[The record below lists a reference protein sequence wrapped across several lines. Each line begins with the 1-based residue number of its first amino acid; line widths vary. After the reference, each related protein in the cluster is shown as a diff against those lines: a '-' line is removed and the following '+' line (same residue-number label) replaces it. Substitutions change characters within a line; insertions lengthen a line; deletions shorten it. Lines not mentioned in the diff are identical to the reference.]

1 MTENLHDL
9 RLDLAKFESIP
20 KLENAI
26 TFFGSARL
34 KQGSFYYEEA
44 KKLAKL
50 CVEAGFCVITGGGG
64 GVMMGANEGAFV
76 GMQSVKND
84 VKKDNEEINLR
95 QNDLRSAKF
104 DALKSQ
110 NDLRSAKFNALKSI
124 GFNIFLPFEQK
135 SNEFLDYNITFKSL
149 SIRKMALIYKSMAFV
164 IFPGGFGTLDEFI
177 EVLTLRQLG
186 FIKAPIFV
194 LGSEFWRTFDEFI
207 KSSLLKLNVISK
219 GDENLYEISDDLD
232 FIMQKLKEIQ

>member
-1 MTENLHDL
+1 
-9 RLDLAKFESIP
+9 
-20 KLENAI
+20 
-26 TFFGSARL
+26 
-34 KQGSFYYEEA
+34 
-44 KKLAKL
+44 
-50 CVEAGFCVITGGGG
+50 
-64 GVMMGANEGAFV
+64 MMGANEGAFV

-84 VKKDNEEINLR
+84 AKKDGEEINLR
-95 QNDLRSAKF
+95 
-104 DALKSQ
+104 Q

-135 SNEFLDYNITFKSL
+135 SNKFLDYNITFKSL

-194 LGSEFWRTFDEFI
+194 LGSEFWHAFDEFI